1 MPSLNDKQVNVNL
14 SFTADT
20 NKAKVQIKE
29 LRDTLFKLTTT
40 SKPDKDSLA
49 IAKEIKAAITEVT
62 KLDAALKQATTD
74 TGKLDLGQFNKSL
87 NSMGLS
93 AEKIKTSLM
102 ALGPEGQAAFSK
114 LAQSISMAEIPLKR
128 TNGLLTQFATTLK
141 NSARWTISSSIVHGI
156 LGSMQTAYRYSQD
169 LDKSL
174 NNIRIVSGQSA
185 EQMAEFARQANNAA
199 KALNTTTTAY
209 TDAALIFYQQGLSDE
224 AVKDRTEV
232 VLKMSNVTGEAVKDV
247 SSYLTAI
254 WNNFDDGSQSLEHY
268 ADVITALGAATASS
282 SEEIA
287 NGLEKFASIGQTV
300 GLSYDYATAAL
311 ATVVS
316 ATRQSEDVVGN
327 AFKTIFSRIQGLKLG
342 ETLEDDVDLNKYSAA
357 LRAVGVEVV
366 TSSGELRD
374 LDRILDDLA
383 SKWNNLTNAQQ
394 TALAQTVAGTRQ
406 YSQFISLMSNWDSM
420 TRNLEI
426 ARSSEGSLQEQAD
439 IYAESWEAARKNVK
453 ASMQTLYDDLLDDKF
468 FIKLTDNTAK
478 VLDTIHELIE
488 AIGGLKG
495 VIPVVSLLF
504 LKLFNNDI
512 SKGID
517 NFIYN
522 IQLASKTG
530 QEAIIKR
537 KQEFNDALVEMAKNA
552 KDLDLSKLYQQQG
565 NIQNSLIEKTIKLNA
580 AGKDLSETEKAILK
594 DIQDQNQALLDQYK
608 EKLKI
613 AKDSQYYFEQ
623 SAAKVKNS
631 VGVFGSKKN
640 LTSLGLSNLSN
651 GKDSKAFGDEVIQNT
666 MAIEAIQRAI
676 QNLKDSLKDGQISEE
691 GAQWVKV
698 FTKQL
703 ENSTLEIDK
712 TNEHIRDFWLTLK
725 TVNGGDSLENVIK
738 EFEELCE
745 LGSVSGESI
754 DTILN
759 KLEQVDN
766 ELTDL
771 NENRAVYDNAQK
783 QLNQINKKLDEL
795 IAKRRELKK
804 AIDEGTATN
813 IQKEDYNKLQTDIS
827 KLAKQRKI
835 YNKELETSSVKV
847 ENLSEKTQ
855 GLSRATSVQIKNLE
869 NVNNEINSQI
879 NQAENATNAYLD
891 AANGMTR
898 YADAVREILG
908 ANLTFGQG
916 ITATAQSLTGL
927 SMGISQIINLFDI
940 WDTSAENFDAGKAL
954 LQTMTSIGMAIPML
968 INGYKNL
975 AKVMSPLTAEFI
987 AQKIAVKEKAF
998 YEALEIPVL
1007 SNLSKANE
1015 QQIKQIVSLVTA
1027 EEYEKVTKGEL
1038 SAATVLQTH
1047 ATEVDAQIN
1056 NADTAAV
1063 WKLVAA
1069 KDAEE
1074 KANYRVATSMMAT
1087 PYGWALA
1094 ILAAVAATITI
1105 VVKAYDKY
1113 QEKLESSRKKE
1124 FELNQEKIEA
1134 IEKNNELVSS
1144 YNKLISTMEEQGE
1157 ISESLFETI
1166 IQLADAYDIVGA
1178 RILALTGNYK
1188 ALSNEVQQNQLE
1200 SLNEQLYEINDNL
1213 DKAFKS
1219 GVKAG
1224 KGNLF
1229 TQAIKEF
1236 AFKKKDISANSFI
1249 FEAAKETDSKITNVR
1264 EAKNIQDLLE
1274 YKNYLDY
1281 AIKRYEQFPTSLVGD
1296 ITGQFILKKRFMS
1309 NY

>member
-1 MPSLNDKQVNVNL
+1 M
-14 SFTADT
+14 
-20 NKAKVQIKE
+20 
-29 LRDTLFKLTTT
+29 
-40 SKPDKDSLA
+40 
-49 IAKEIKAAITEVT
+49 
-62 KLDAALKQATTD
+62 
-74 TGKLDLGQFNKSL
+74 
-87 NSMGLS
+87 
-93 AEKIKTSLM
+93 
-102 ALGPEGQAAFSK
+102 
-114 LAQSISMAEIPLKR
+114 
-128 TNGLLTQFATTLK
+128 
-141 NSARWTISSSIVHGI
+141 
-156 LGSMQTAYRYSQD
+156 
-169 LDKSL
+169 
-174 NNIRIVSGQSA
+174 
-185 EQMAEFARQANNAA
+185 
-199 KALNTTTTAY
+199 
-209 TDAALIFYQQGLSDE
+209 
-224 AVKDRTEV
+224 
-232 VLKMSNVTGEAVKDV
+232 
-247 SSYLTAI
+247 
-254 WNNFDDGSQSLEHY
+254 
-268 ADVITALGAATASS
+268 
-282 SEEIA
+282 
-287 NGLEKFASIGQTV
+287 
-300 GLSYDYATAAL
+300 
-311 ATVVS
+311 
-316 ATRQSEDVVGN
+316 
-327 AFKTIFSRIQGLKLG
+327 
-342 ETLEDDVDLNKYSAA
+342 
-357 LRAVGVEVV
+357 
-366 TSSGELRD
+366 
-374 LDRILDDLA
+374 DRILDDLA